1 MKSDKIFAIFNISR
15 LPERLPNNIT
25 ILHILNV
32 NCFGCVLIYAWNAQ
46 RHVRFAFILKC
57 VQQREHIFSG
67 VCTYVWKKSKKKHG
81 SRICSRYELRITVLL
96 EGFELCVNKFTIT
109 PHTHTH
115 FLLIY
120 DVRKWKRFADYTFHR
135 IFTRTHRHTH
145 VPLFAL
151 LSCSFI
157 RALASESGS
166 SLLCYCSTQRVR
178 CDMVEP

>member
-1 MKSDKIFAIFNISR
+1 MCADLCVKCTKTR
-15 LPERLPNNIT
+15 T
-25 ILHILNV
+25 IR
-32 NCFGCVLIYAWNAQ
+32 IYFEMCTTA
-46 RHVRFAFILKC
+46 RTHLFRCLYVRM
-57 VQQREHIFSG
+57 EEEEG
-67 VCTYVWKKSKKKHG
+67 KHG
-81 SRICSRYELRITVLL
+81 SRICSRYEFRITVLL
-96 EGFELCVNKFTIT
+96 EGFELCINKFTIT
-109 PHTHTH
+109 PHTDTH

-178 CDMVEP
+178 CDMMEP